1 MENKSI
7 CNYFLTGK
15 VSILNKLNGSN
26 VFQETAEV
34 FENETVNVDE
44 ITEAGLRLVLQR

>member
-34 FENETVNVDE
+34 FKNETANAGE
-44 ITEAGLRLVLQR
+44 ITDAGLKLVLHR